1 MQVTGVTAVMSNLN
15 HFFCDRRTSTGA
27 SGRGGASQRVRST
40 QRSGAGCLGSFSCR
54 SIGLYHVCLCL
65 ENPGTIFLLKTKFLD
80 NYHHFLPRNYIF
92 WCDGPAPPKKQQQSP
107 GELLQRGSSSATRSL
122 EVAVSRLGLR
132 LPEAWDGTRGSEFP
146 TPGFIW
152 FGGWK
157 HQTKS
162 ISHRISEVVLKEP
175 FTGNH
180 YVTGK
185 NTMLPCRIS
194 LRLI

>member
-92 WCDGPAPPKKQQQSP
+92 TSYSDVMVQPPQKSSNKVPGSCCSEDQVAQRALLKLLSPDWGYDCQRPEMAPGAVNFPPLASYGLGAESIKPKV
-107 GELLQRGSSSATRSL
+107 SAT
-122 EVAVSRLGLR
+122 
-132 LPEAWDGTRGSEFP
+132 EFQK
-146 TPGFIW
+146 W
-152 FGGWK
+152 F
-157 HQTKS
+157 
-162 ISHRISEVVLKEP
+162 
-175 FTGNH
+175 
-180 YVTGK
+180 
-185 NTMLPCRIS
+185 
-194 LRLI
+194 